1 MYSPRVASA
10 AAATAAA
17 PAQVD
22 AKSDASD
29 IAARARQNWCL
40 EVGIPIGPPP
50 TVVAPAPGQA
60 AAARAAA
67 AVVAGPA
74 AGAAPAAAAAPDAAA
89 AAAPVEEAQQVERVF
104 GSIDD
109 LLSFLQACIACRL
122 RNLFFKW
129 TMSEKVTP
137 SVWRGFVDQV
147 RRSTEGCQSKSA
159 PLM

>member
-1 MYSPRVASA
+1 MQVHERSDPSDVA
-10 AAATAAA
+10 
-17 PAQVD
+17 AQ
-22 AKSDASD
+22 
-29 IAARARQNWCL
+29 ARQNWCL

-50 TVVAPAPGQA
+50 TVAPAPGQT
-60 AAARAAA
+60 AAARAAR
-67 AVVAGPA
+67 
-74 AGAAPAAAAAPDAAA
+74 AAPTTAAPSAAA
-89 AAAPVEEAQQVERVF
+89 AAALVEEAQQMERVF